1 LATSLRQGGVKSLQG
16 ETVGFESLKTR
27 MVTRFRDAM
36 AKAYVLGSRFTTL
49 FPGIKSL
56 ALEALIWFERSGLSV
71 ENTVALISFGM
82 DMKV

>member
-1 LATSLRQGGVKSLQG
+1 
-16 ETVGFESLKTR
+16 LKTR

-36 AKAYVLGSRFTTL
+36 AQAYDLGSRFTTL
-49 FPGIKSL
+49 SPGIKSL